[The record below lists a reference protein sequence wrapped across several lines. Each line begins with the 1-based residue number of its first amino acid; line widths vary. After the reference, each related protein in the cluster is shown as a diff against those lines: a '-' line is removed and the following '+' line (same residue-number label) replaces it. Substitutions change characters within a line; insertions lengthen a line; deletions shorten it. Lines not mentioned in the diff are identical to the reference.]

1 MNFIEDGNSNVEFKC
16 SKTRKNIFLIGDSIR
31 LGYCETV
38 KKELSDVAEVFY
50 VSENCRNTQFV
61 ITNLRKW
68 QKMFDDATRVD
79 VVQFNCGHWDAAH
92 WNGYEIPLTS
102 TEEYAR
108 NIKMII
114 DLLKL
119 MFVNA
124 KIVFATTT
132 AMNPDG
138 SLGVNPR
145 SNQDIDRYNEISVK
159 VAKENGV
166 IINDLNVLTRDWGSE
181 KYRDYCHY
189 TKEAFETLG
198 KSVAQN
204 LKNCCDI
211 LKYR

>member
-1 MNFIEDGNSNVEFKC
+1 MNYIEDGNSNVEFKC
-16 SKTRKNIFLIGDSIR
+16 SKTKKNIFLIGDSIR
-31 LGYCETV
+31 LGYCKTV
-38 KKELSDVAEVFY
+38 KNELSDVAEVFY
-50 VSENCRNTQFV
+50 VNENCRNTQFV

-68 QKMFDDATRVD
+68 QKMFDDTTRVE

-145 SNQDIDRYNEISVK
+145 SNQDIDRYNEIAVK
-159 VAKENGV
+159 VAKDNDV
-166 IINDLNVLTRDWGSE
+166 IINDLNVITRDWGSE

-189 TKEAFETLG
+189 TADAFVSLG
-198 KSVAQN
+198 KEVAQK
-204 LKNCCDI
+204 LKEI
-211 LKYR
+211 L